1 MTAPHHLSRIAAE
14 LHIRQEQVTSTLE
27 LSEGG
32 GTVPFIARYRK
43 EATGN
48 LDEVVIQAIL
58 DRASELQELD
68 DRRAA
73 ITKSVDEQGKMTPE
87 LAAAIARAQART
99 ELEDLYLPYRPKRR
113 TRATIARER
122 GLEPLADVMWGTSRE
137 RLVLTSFLSAEV
149 PDVAAALAGAR
160 DICAE
165 RVAEDAELRRF
176 ARATA
181 TRLGVIH
188 SAVLAAKK
196 AEKTKFEM
204 YYDHREPLPAA
215 PSHRILAIFRGE
227 AEEVL
232 NVRLRFPD
240 DEIVLGLKKRI
251 RQPTTMPKERDKAI
265 EDGWKRL
272 LSVSLEGELR
282 AELKARADAQAIDVF
297 GHNLR
302 NLLLAPPAGSKR
314 VLALDPGLR
323 TGIKVAMLDGTGKML
338 ETATLYTERSASER
352 ASAEQALRRMVSAH
366 APELIAVGN
375 GTGSREAETFVR
387 AALDGSVPT
396 VSVSEQ
402 GASIYSASE
411 IAREE
416 FPDLDLSLRSAASI
430 GRRLQDPLGELV
442 KIDPKSIG
450 VGQYQHDVNQ
460 PLLRKKLGET
470 VDWCVNLVGVDANM
484 ASPQL
489 LEHVS
494 GIGPVLARRIV
505 EHRNE
510 QGAFASRHALLE
522 VRGLGNRAFEQCAGF
537 LRIRGNQPLDNS
549 AVHPE
554 RYAIVERMAADL
566 GVDVARLA
574 GNAALVDTIDWKRYA
589 SGDVGEPTLRDIVAE
604 LKKPGRDPRG
614 SFEPP
619 RFRDELKTI
628 ADVREGMVLEG
639 VVTNVTAFGAFVDIG
654 VHQDG
659 LVHISQL
666 AKKYVKDPNEV
677 VKVGDRVT
685 AKVVTVDVE
694 RKRIGLTMK
703 DV

>member
-1 MTAPHHLSRIAAE
+1 MSEHHLTRIAAE
-14 LHIRQEQVTSTLE
+14 LHIRPEQVARTLE
-27 LSEGG
+27 LSGEG

-58 DRASELQELD
+58 DRAAELKELD

-73 ITKSVDEQGKMTPE
+73 IIKSIDEQGKMTPQ
-87 LAAAIARAQART
+87 LAAAIAKAQTRT

-122 GLEPLADVMWGTSRE
+122 GLEPLADVIWGTSRE
-137 RLVLTSFLSAEV
+137 RLAPESFLSADV
-149 PDVAAALAGAR
+149 PDAAAALAGAR

-165 RVAEDAELRRF
+165 RMAEDAELRRY
-176 ARATA
+176 ARHTA
-181 TRLGVIH
+181 TRLGTIH
-188 SAVLAAKK
+188 SAVLADKK
-196 AEKTKFEM
+196 TLKSKFEM
-204 YYDHREPLPAA
+204 YYDHREPLTAA

-227 AEEVL
+227 AEDIL

-240 DEIVLGLKKRI
+240 EEIVEGLKKRI
-251 RQPTTMPKERDKAI
+251 RQPTLLPAERDKAV

-272 LSVSLEGELR
+272 LSISLEGELR
-282 AELKARADAQAIDVF
+282 AELKARADAQAIEVF
-297 GHNLR
+297 GQNLR

-323 TGIKVAMLDGTGKML
+323 TGIKVAVLDGTGKLL
-338 ETATLYTERSASER
+338 ETTTLYSEKSAAER
-352 ASAEQALRRMVSAH
+352 AAAEKTLRRIVATH

-375 GTGSREAETFVR
+375 GTGSREAEGFVR
-387 AALDGSVPT
+387 GAVDASIPV

-411 IAREE
+411 AAREE

-460 PLLRKKLGET
+460 TLLRKKLGET

-484 ASPQL
+484 ASAQL

-510 QGAFASRHALLE
+510 HGPFPSRQDVLA

-537 LRIRGNQPLDNS
+537 LRIRGKQPLDNS

-566 GVDVARLA
+566 GADVARLA

-589 SGDVGEPTLRDIVAE
+589 GGDVGEPTLRDILTE

-619 RFRDELKTI
+619 RFREELKTI
-628 ADVREGMVLEG
+628 ADVREGMILEG
-639 VVTNVTAFGAFVDIG
+639 LVTNVTAFGAFVDIG

-666 AKKYVKDPNEV
+666 AK
-677 VKVGDRVT
+677 
-685 AKVVTVDVE
+685 
-694 RKRIGLTMK
+694 
-703 DV
+703 